1 MFVIILCSLF
11 AGEPSVSNNGSG
23 LATVHAASARSQDIQ
38 QVAIEAI
45 TGRSL
50 TVSLARPAVVDRRG
64 YADPQSE
71 IVESITG
78 RDIQYPKTSDMS
90 AAGVDLQSAI
100 VRSITGRK

>member
-1 MFVIILCSLF
+1 MFVIILCGILASQQ
-11 AGEPSVSNNGSG
+11 SVSNSGSG
-23 LATVHAASARSQDIQ
+23 TATVHATSTRSKDIQ

-45 TGRSL
+45 TGRQFTISL
-50 TVSLARPAVVDRRG
+50 GRPAAVDRRRF
-64 YADPQSE
+64 ADPQSE

-90 AAGVDLQSAI
+90 ASGVDLQSAI